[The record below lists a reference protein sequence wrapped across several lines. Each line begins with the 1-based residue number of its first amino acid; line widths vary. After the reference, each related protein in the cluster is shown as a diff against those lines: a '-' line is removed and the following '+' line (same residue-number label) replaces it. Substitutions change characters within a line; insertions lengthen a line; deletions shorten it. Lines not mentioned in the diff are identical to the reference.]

1 MAQNITSLMNQLIKL
16 SDTDQTKCEGLI
28 TEAECISALKLMKNQ
43 KSPGSD
49 GITVEFYKLF
59 LNNIKEF
66 YVNSINHSFQIGSL
80 TELQKKHYNNH
91 SQAKQGSDNIR

>member
-1 MAQNITSLMNQLIKL
+1 
-16 SDTDQTKCEGLI
+16 
-28 TEAECISALKLMKNQ
+28 MKNQ

-66 YVNSINHSFQIGSL
+66 ML
-80 TELQKKHYNNH
+80 TL
-91 SQAKQGSDNIR
+91 